1 MVVALRGFGLVALVT
16 VIFLNAIFP
25 LLRTAMAWS
34 GGSGVFMLVALIA
47 LIAYACYIAIKTSGV
62 FLTPQNQKLLCFLRR
77 QKDTRGH

>member
-1 MVVALRGFGLVALVT
+1 VGIAIGALTGVGMVVALRRFGLVALVT

-47 LIAYACYIAIKTSGV
+47 LISYACYIAIGS
-62 FLTPQNQKLLCFLRR
+62 PRLLP
-77 QKDTRGH
+77 KV